1 MKRRAFTLIELLVVI
16 AIIAL
21 LIGILLPAL
30 GKARASARQLK
41 DSTQI
46 RGVLQAMVIF
56 AQNNRDEYPLAS
68 RLDKN
73 NATVP
78 AGADPVTKDVTRH
91 LFSVLIF
98 NGFIPTE
105 ILISPAEVN
114 GDIRQFQGYQ
124 FDQPEKAQVKEQALW
139 DPGFRATPEDVG
151 ITGDQDGAPGSFSYA
166 HTPPF
171 GKRKAKWSNTF
182 VSTEPAM
189 GNRGP
194 SYTGGGGNNP
204 WTLIKGANG
213 GAPGY
218 DVEIGD
224 SSNTLL
230 IHGSRTKWSGNLGY
244 NDNSTK
250 FETEPDPDGLTW
262 SFLDLPA
269 AQRTQNDNVFVNE
282 NDKTRVKADSQNMGG
297 PANDHANAYIRSY
310 ATVTAN
316 FIMNVFFD

>member
-56 AQNNRDEYPLAS
+56 AQNNRDEYPLPS

-73 NATVP
+73 NATV
-78 AGADPVTKDVTRH
+78 AVGGGAVTKDVTRH
-91 LFSVLIF
+91 LYSILLF

-114 GDIRQFQGYQ
+114 GDIRQYQGYQ
-124 FDQPEKAQVKEQALW
+124 FDQPERAVTPAEALW
-139 DPGFRATPEDVG
+139 DPAFRATPEDVG
-151 ITGDQDGAPGSFSYA
+151 IPGDVDGSPGSFSYA

-194 SYTGGGGNNP
+194 SYTGGGANQP
-204 WTLIKGANG
+204 WTLIKGAVG
-213 GAPGY
+213 GAPAY

-224 SSNTLL
+224 TSNTLL
-230 IHGSRTKWSGNLGY
+230 IHGSRTKWSGNVGY

-250 FETEPDPDGLTW
+250 FETEPDPEGLTW
-262 SFLDLPA
+262 SFLDLQP
-269 AQRTQNDNVFVNE
+269 AQRTQNDNIFVNE
-282 NDKTRVKADSQNMGG
+282 NDRNRNKQDSQNLSGQG
-297 PANDHANAYIRSY
+297 DNANAYIRSY
-310 ATVTAN
+310 ASVTTG
-316 FIMNVFFD
+316 FVMNVFFD

>member
-73 NATVP
+73 NATVQ
-78 AGADPVTKDVTRH
+78 AGAAPVTKDVTRH

-105 ILISPAEVN
+105 ILISPAEAN
-114 GDIRQFQGYQ
+114 GDIRRYDGYQ
-124 FDQPEKAQVKEQALW
+124 FDQPQKAQVPQEALW
-139 DPGFRATPEDVG
+139 DPGFRATPEDEG
-151 ITGDQDGAPGSFSYA
+151 ITGDSNGAPGSFSYA

-171 GKRKAKWSNTF
+171 GNRKAKWSNTF
-182 VSTEPAM
+182 VSTEPVL

-204 WTLIKGANG
+204 WTLIKGASG
-213 GAPGY
+213 GAPDY
-218 DVEIGD
+218 DTEIGD
-224 SSNTLL
+224 TSNTLL
-230 IHGSRTKWSGNLGY
+230 IHGSRTKWSGNVGY
-244 NDNSTK
+244 NDNSTR
-250 FETEPDPDGLTW
+250 FETEPDPDGLTF
-262 SFLDLPA
+262 SFLDLPS
-269 AQRTQNDNVFVNE
+269 AQRTQNDNIFVNE
-282 NDKTRVKADSQNMGG
+282 DDKNRTKRDSQNMGG
-297 PANDHANAYIRSY
+297 QNNGTNAYIRSY
-310 ATVTAN
+310 ATVTNA
-316 FIMNVFFD
+316 FVMNVFFD